1 MGVWVLGPAKR
12 NGTFELTIDS
22 VSKSYG
28 SRRVLRDVTAHAVAG
43 QVLVIAGP
51 NGSGKSTLV
60 KMIARLIRPTDGRVL
75 WKLDGQTL
83 PAADARK
90 VVGMVSPD
98 LTFYDELSAIENL
111 RFFAQVRGLSARSE
125 LAESLLGRFGL
136 GGRGRDPV
144 GAYSSGMKQRLK
156 YAFALMHDPPLLL
169 VDEPTANLDER
180 GVALVYDAIAQ
191 ARLSKCIVIATN
203 EPEEVRLG
211 DVIIQL
217 GA

>member
-1 MGVWVLGPAKR
+1 MLDPAER
-12 NGTFELTIDS
+12 QGGFELIIDS

-28 SRRVLRDVTAHAVAG
+28 ARRVLRDVTARVVNG

-60 KMIARLIRPTDGRVL
+60 KMIARLARPTDGRVL
-75 WKLDGQTL
+75 WKLDGRPL
-83 PAADARK
+83 PAADVRNAI
-90 VVGMVSPD
+90 GMVSPD

-111 RFFAQVRGLSARSE
+111 RFFAQVRGLSAMPE
-125 LAESLLGRFGL
+125 FIKSLLDRFGL
-136 GGRGRDPV
+136 GGRGDDLV

-156 YAFALMHDPPLLL
+156 YAFALMHNPPLLL
-169 VDEPTANLDER
+169 LDEPTANLDES
-180 GVALVYDAIAQ
+180 GVALVHDVIAQ
-191 ARLSKCIVIATN
+191 TRLSKCVVIATN

-211 DVIIQL
+211 DVVIQL

>member
-1 MGVWVLGPAKR
+1 MLGPAKR
-12 NGTFELTIDS
+12 HGAFELTIDS

-28 SRRVLRDVTAHAVAG
+28 ARRVLRNVTARAVAG

-60 KMIARLIRPTDGRVL
+60 KMIARLTRPTDGRVL

-83 PAADARK
+83 PAADARRI
-90 VVGMVSPD
+90 VGMVSPD

-111 RFFAQVRGLSARSE
+111 RFFAQVRGLSAAPEFVKSLFDRFE
-125 LAESLLGRFGL
+125 L
-136 GGRGRDPV
+136 RGRSGDLV

-156 YAFALMHDPPLLL
+156 YAFALMHDPQLLL
-169 VDEPTANLDER
+169 LDEPTANLDER
-180 GVALVYDAIAQ
+180 GVALVHDAIAQ
-191 ARLSKCIVIATN
+191 ARLCRCVVIATN

-211 DVIIQL
+211 DVVIQL

>member
-1 MGVWVLGPAKR
+1 MGPAKR
-12 NGTFELTIDS
+12 HGTFELTIDS

-28 SRRVLRDVTAHAVAG
+28 ARRVLRDVAARAVAG
-43 QVLVIAGP
+43 QVLAIAGP
-51 NGSGKSTLV
+51 NGSGKSHGQV
-60 KMIARLIRPTDGRVL
+60 IARLTRPTDGRVL
-75 WKLDGQTL
+75 WKLDGRTL
-83 PAADARK
+83 PAADARR

-111 RFFAQVRGLSARSE
+111 RFFAQVRGLSAGLE
-125 LAESLLGRFGL
+125 LAKSLLDRFGL
-136 GGRGRDPV
+136 GGRGRDLV

-169 VDEPTANLDER
+169 LDEPTANLDER

>member
-1 MGVWVLGPAKR
+1 MGPAER
-12 NGTFELTIDS
+12 HGGFELIIDS

-28 SRRVLRDVTAHAVAG
+28 ARRVLRDVAARAVAG

-60 KMIARLIRPTDGRVL
+60 KVIARLIRPTDGRVL
-75 WKLDGQTL
+75 WKLDGRAL
-83 PAADARK
+83 PATDAKR

-98 LTFYDELSAIENL
+98 LTLYDELSAIENL
-111 RFFAQVRGLSARSE
+111 RFFAQVRGLSSGPE
-125 LAESLLGRFGL
+125 LAYSLLDRFGL
-136 GGRGRDPV
+136 AGRGRDPV

-169 VDEPTANLDER
+169 LDEPTANLDER
-180 GVALVYDAIAQ
+180 GITLVHDAIAQ
-191 ARLSKCIVIATN
+191 ARPSKCIVIATN

-211 DVIIQL
+211 DVIIRL

>member
-1 MGVWVLGPAKR
+1 MLGPAER
-12 NGTFELTIDS
+12 HDRFELTIDS

-28 SRRVLRDVTAHAVAG
+28 ARRVLRDVTARAVAG
-43 QVLVIAGP
+43 QVLVIAGH

-60 KMIARLIRPTDGRVL
+60 KVIARLTRPTDGRVL
-75 WKLDGQTL
+75 WKLDGRTL
-83 PAADARK
+83 PVTDARR

-98 LTFYDELSAIENL
+98 LTVYDEMSAIENL
-111 RFFAQVRGLSARSE
+111 RFFAQVRGLGAGPE
-125 LAESLLGRFGL
+125 LAKSLLDRFGL
-136 GGRGRDPV
+136 GGRGRDLV

-169 VDEPTANLDER
+169 LDEPTANLDER

>member
-1 MGVWVLGPAKR
+1 LGPATR
-12 NGTFELTIDS
+12 HSRFELTIDS

-28 SRRVLRDVTAHAVAG
+28 SRRVLRDVTARAATG

-60 KMIARLIRPTDGRVL
+60 KMVARLVRPTDGRVL
-75 WKLDGQTL
+75 WKLDGCTL
-83 PAADARK
+83 PATDVRR
-90 VVGMVSPD
+90 VVGLASPD
-98 LTFYDELSAIENL
+98 LAFYDELSAIENL
-111 RFFAQVRGLSARSE
+111 RFFARVRGVSE
-125 LAESLLGRFGL
+125 RPELIESLLDRFGL
-136 GGRGRDPV
+136 GGRGGDLV

-169 VDEPTANLDER
+169 LDEPTANLDER
-180 GVALVYDAIAQ
+180 GVALVYDTIAQ
-191 ARLSKCIVIATN
+191 ARLCKCVVIATN

>member
-1 MGVWVLGPAKR
+1 MGLEKGR
-12 NGTFELTIDS
+12 TEFELAIDS

-28 SRRVLRDVTAHAVAG
+28 SRRVLRNVTARVTAG

-60 KMIARLIRPTDGRVL
+60 KVVARLIRPTDGRVL
-75 WKLDGQTL
+75 WKMDGKAL
-83 PAADARK
+83 PAADVRSA
-90 VVGMVSPD
+90 VGMVSPD

-111 RFFAQVRGLSARSE
+111 RFFAQVRGLGASPEFVR
-125 LAESLLGRFGL
+125 SLLDRFGL
-136 GGRGRDPV
+136 GGRGSDLV

-156 YAFALMHDPPLLL
+156 FAFAVMHDPPLLL
-169 VDEPTANLDER
+169 LDEPTANLDER
-180 GVALVYDAIAQ
+180 GVALVHDTIAQ
-191 ARLSKCIVIATN
+191 ARLRTCVVIATN

-211 DVIIQL
+211 DVICQL

>member
-1 MGVWVLGPAKR
+1 MLGPTKR
-12 NGTFELTIDS
+12 HGAFELTIDS

-28 SRRVLRDVTAHAVAG
+28 ARRVLRDVTARAVAG

-60 KMIARLIRPTDGRVL
+60 KMIARLTRPTDGRVL

-83 PAADARK
+83 PAAAARRI
-90 VVGMVSPD
+90 VGMVSPD

-111 RFFAQVRGLSARSE
+111 RFFAQVRGISATPE
-125 LAESLLGRFGL
+125 FVKSLLDRFGL
-136 GGRGRDPV
+136 GGRGRDLV

-169 VDEPTANLDER
+169 LDEPTANLDER

-191 ARLSKCIVIATN
+191 ARPCKCIVIATN

>member
-1 MGVWVLGPAKR
+1 MGSAERQGR
-12 NGTFELTIDS
+12 FELAIDS

-28 SRRVLRDVTAHAVAG
+28 SRRVLRNVSALAGTG
-43 QVLVIAGP
+43 QVVVIAGP

-60 KMIARLIRPTDGRVL
+60 KVTARLIRPTEGRVL
-75 WKLDGQTL
+75 WKLNGREL
-83 PAADARK
+83 PAADVRR
-90 VVGMVSPD
+90 VIGMVSPD

-111 RFFAQVRGLSARSE
+111 RFFAQVRGVSATPE
-125 LAESLLGRFGL
+125 FAESLLDRFGL
-136 GGRGRDPV
+136 GGRGGDLV

-169 VDEPTANLDER
+169 LDEPTANLDER
-180 GVALVYDAIAQ
+180 GIALVRDTIAQ
-191 ARLSKCIVIATN
+191 AKLCRCIVIATN

-211 DVIIQL
+211 DVIIEL

>member
-1 MGVWVLGPAKR
+1 MGREKGRP
-12 NGTFELTIDS
+12 GFELAIDS

-28 SRRVLRDVTAHAVAG
+28 ARRVLRDVTARAVAG
-43 QVLVIAGP
+43 QVLVVAGP

-60 KMIARLIRPTDGRVL
+60 KMIARLTRPTDGRVL

-83 PAADARK
+83 PAADARR

-111 RFFAQVRGLSARSE
+111 RFFAQVRGLSATPE
-125 LAESLLGRFGL
+125 FVQSLLDRFEL
-136 GGRGRDPV
+136 GGRGRDLV

-156 YAFALMHDPPLLL
+156 YAFALMHGPRLLL
-169 VDEPTANLDER
+169 LDEPTANLDER

>member
-1 MGVWVLGPAKR
+1 MLGPAKR
-12 NGTFELTIDS
+12 HGTFELTIDS

-28 SRRVLRDVTAHAVAG
+28 ARRVLRDVAARAVAG

-60 KMIARLIRPTDGRVL
+60 KVIARLTRPTDGRVL
-75 WKLDGQTL
+75 WKLDGRTL
-83 PAADARK
+83 PAADARR

-111 RFFAQVRGLSARSE
+111 RFFAQVRGLSAAPEFVKSLFDRFE
-125 LAESLLGRFGL
+125 L
-136 GGRGRDPV
+136 RGRSGDLV

-169 VDEPTANLDER
+169 LDEPTANLDER

-191 ARLSKCIVIATN
+191 ARLSKCIVVATN